1 MTNGNDLIKP
11 TFKLITVPKIHR
23 IDGERRLYE
32 TPGGERYPSV
42 STILSHGIDN
52 SYIEAW
58 RARVGAEVADKISKK
73 ATTRG
78 TLIHEN
84 IENYLQ
90 NKPQTFNDFHVE
102 EKQQFSC
109 VTDLLDRIDTVYAL
123 ETQLYSHKLR
133 AAGTVDCC
141 AKLDGKI
148 RLIDWKTSSRVKSRD
163 EIHSYFYQC
172 AAYAF
177 FIYELT
183 GLIVADILIVMLTSD
198 DGLVLFE
205 ERVRDWLPGFIKI
218 RNSLDF

>member
-1 MTNGNDLIKP
+1 MPEFRLIDVSP
-11 TFKLITVPKIHR
+11 IR
-23 IDGERRLYE
+23 RMDGEIRLYE
-32 TPGGERYPSV
+32 TPDGNRYPSV
-42 STILSHGIDN
+42 STVLAHGTDN
-52 SYIEAW
+52 SHIEAW
-58 RARVGAEVADKISKK
+58 RARVGSAVADKISRK

-90 NKPQTFNDFHVE
+90 DKPQTFNDFHTE

-123 ETQLYSHKLR
+123 ETQLYSDKLQV
-133 AAGTVDCC
+133 AGTVDCC

-148 RLIDWKTSSRVKSRD
+148 RLIDWKTSARIKSRD
-163 EIHSYFYQC
+163 DIHSYFYQC

-177 FIYELT
+177 CIYERT
-183 GLIVADILIVMLTSD
+183 GLVVADILIVMLTAD

-205 ERVRDWLPGFIKI
+205 ERVKDWLPGFIKI